1 MFLLATGLS
10 ASFPGFPGYVSG
22 LGAGLTMVG
31 VMVSL
36 LGLGNILADL
46 PAGALIHRFGDRRL
60 IIISSALA
68 SVAAFGIAASA
79 NLGVI
84 GALRTV
90 IGLSQAA
97 MMMSMMA
104 FVRNRVAAAAR
115 GRSLAFV
122 GGAVR
127 LGFFLGPVAGGLLA
141 ENLGMPTV
149 FLLQGSLMVVST
161 LFLMSTGRDSTGSTG
176 QAPVPPPAILSVGD
190 RGSGVLRALLR
201 SRGRDLS
208 VVALVVFTLMFLR
221 QARQI
226 IFPLWG
232 EHLGLSVS
240 AIGAVM
246 SASAAIELFLFIPAG
261 WLMDHV
267 GRRPTMAACVGTMA
281 AGVAALPLTAGLSGY
296 LAAALAIGIGNGFG
310 SGIVM
315 TFGTDFAPEGA
326 VGPFLGV
333 WRLFG
338 DTGSMVGPL
347 AVGALAAA
355 LTLPASLLA
364 AGALGGLSALVML
377 VLGPETRTA

>member
-46 PAGALIHRFGDRRL
+46 PAGFLIERFGDRRL
-60 IIISSALA
+60 IIMSSALA
-68 SVAAFGIAASA
+68 SVAALGIAASA

-90 IGLSQAA
+90 VGLSHST
-97 MMMSMMA
+97 MLMSMMT
-104 FVRNRVAAAAR
+104 FVRHTVPTAAR

-122 GGAVR
+122 GGSLR
-127 LGFFLGPVAGGLLA
+127 LGFLLGPMVGGLLT
-141 ENLGMPTV
+141 ENLGMPAV
-149 FLLQGSLMVVST
+149 FLLQGALMVVST
-161 LFLMSTGRDSTGSTG
+161 LFLMSTGRDSTETARG
-176 QAPVPPPAILSVGD
+176 APVPPPAMPAVGD
-190 RGSGVLRALLR
+190 AKSGVLRELLR

-208 VVALVVFTLMFLR
+208 VVALVVFALMFLR

-240 AIGAVM
+240 AIGAIM

-267 GRRPTMAACVGTMA
+267 GRRPTMAVCLGTMA

-296 LAAALAIGIGNGFG
+296 LVVALVIGIGNGFG